1 MHKRDITTEKVFYI
15 MLKMSLGRVLA
26 QRLKHS
32 AKWTTKVNKPK
43 QRRTRVV
50 CYGALWDKL

>member
-43 QRRTRVV
+43 QIRTRVV
-50 CYGALWDKL
+50 CYGAL